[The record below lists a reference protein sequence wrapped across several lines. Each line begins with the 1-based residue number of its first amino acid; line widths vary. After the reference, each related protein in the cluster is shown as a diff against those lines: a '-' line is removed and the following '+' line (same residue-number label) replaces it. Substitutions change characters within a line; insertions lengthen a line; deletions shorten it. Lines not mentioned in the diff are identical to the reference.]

1 MWMRRG
7 ENADRRP
14 PTADRS
20 QRSAVSGHSGSGRSA
35 AVIPAAV
42 SGRSAA
48 VGRQRSVG
56 SGRSAAVCGQRSAV
70 TPTPAHRRPRAASR
84 TA

>member
-48 VGRQRSVG
+48 VGRQRSAV
-56 SGRSAAVCGQRSAV
+56 SGQQS
-70 TPTPAHRRPRAASR
+70 RRPQLTAAPALPRAPPED
-84 TA
+84 